1 MNISPAERKAL
12 EGKLEL
18 REGET
23 FQEAFS
29 RLVSGADE
37 VSTSANIQS
46 VRNFIAQ
53 SGGTKNSD
61 TWQQITAITKVTPG
75 AADLFEPVEDSSRR
89 ESSHIEVKVADKYK
103 FFEALKSDPV
113 NRFTVNSIADAMVKV
128 VGASWHRFDNA
139 RARTDY
145 RTDPQLHY
153 MNDLSEDPNYGPNHF
168 FVHWDATS
176 SNGSRSTIIGDA
188 RGALAHGPMAKI
200 ENVTHYLRRT
210 KQALDCW

>member
-1 MNISPAERKAL
+1 MRISAAERKAL
-12 EGKLEL
+12 EGKLE
-18 REGET
+18 RQEGET
-23 FQEAFS
+23 FEEAFS

-37 VSTSANIQS
+37 TTTAANIQS

-53 SGGTKNSD
+53 AAGTKNSNI
-61 TWQQITAITKVTPG
+61 WQQITAITKVTPG
-75 AADLFEPVEDSSRR
+75 AFDLFAPVEDSSRR
-89 ESSHIEVKVADKYK
+89 ESSHLELKVADKNK
-103 FFEALKSDPV
+103 FFDALKSDHI
-113 NRFTVNSIADAMVKV
+113 NRFTVNSLGDAMMKR

-153 MNDLSEDPNYGPNHF
+153 MNDLSDDPNYGPNYF

-176 SNGSRSTIIGDA
+176 ANGSRSTIIGDA

-200 ENVTHYLRRT
+200 GAVTNYLRRT
-210 KQALDCW
+210 RQVV